1 MNTTSVDTTPRLFS
15 TYSTRVPRNK
25 LIVWNFSLFLFH
37 SMFAIITLYFGK
49 IDLTVQVYKTQ
60 IGFSRRDINNTDAGW
75 DLTPI
80 YVEGGTFPITILTAS
95 FFVISAFFHLLNSSL
110 LREYYLSEL
119 EKCRTP
125 TRWIE
130 YCFSAPLMILV
141 ISFTLGVRERCLLLS
156 IMILVSITMPFG
168 YWVEMV
174 ARPYNSMTWTKPFS
188 TRILPWLIGNI
199 PQVTAWFIIISQFYE
214 YHHDLDRD
222 SRSKVP
228 WFVHFI
234 LWSELILFF
243 SFGFASLLSQWGR
256 PDQFYKG
263 EVLFQ
268 ILSLV
273 SKGLLGMI
281 LLTSVLMLSSFEEI
295 YS

>member
-1 MNTTSVDTTPRLFS
+1 MPGSSSLGMINSGSRSMNRESTEGKIVESVRKNMNTTSVDTTPRLFS

-141 ISFTLGVRERCLLLS
+141 ISFTIFPPV
-156 IMILVSITMPFG
+156 F
-168 YWVEMV
+168 
-174 ARPYNSMTWTKPFS
+174 
-188 TRILPWLIGNI
+188 
-199 PQVTAWFIIISQFYE
+199 
-214 YHHDLDRD
+214 
-222 SRSKVP
+222 
-228 WFVHFI
+228 
-234 LWSELILFF
+234 
-243 SFGFASLLSQWGR
+243 
-256 PDQFYKG
+256 
-263 EVLFQ
+263 
-268 ILSLV
+268 
-273 SKGLLGMI
+273 
-281 LLTSVLMLSSFEEI
+281 
-295 YS
+295 